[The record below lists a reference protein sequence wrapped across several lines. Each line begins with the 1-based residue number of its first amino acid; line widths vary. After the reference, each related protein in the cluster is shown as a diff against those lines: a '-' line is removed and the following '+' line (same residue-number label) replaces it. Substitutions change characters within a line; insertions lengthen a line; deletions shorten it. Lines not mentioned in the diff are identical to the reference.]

1 MNLGTVFFISIIKL
15 IQNNCEMILKNYKNW
30 AVVLN
35 RNCLVTGEWLAG
47 RGQAWDR
54 TSINKFGSMTSRW
67 AFCHFLLSHSSRTL
81 TALIFK
87 RTLRFQT
94 LGGWLILHLRYII
107 DGICS
112 KTVHTSCS
120 VISSGQL
127 PVQLLTFQNQSIQKI
142 RDIKLWW
149 LMTDYQYLVDQGL
162 ELADGT
168 KYLANE
174 FKVL

>member
-1 MNLGTVFFISIIKL
+1 MKIKWIVLNLGTFFFISIIKL

-35 RNCLVTGEWLAG
+35 RNCLVTGGWLAG
-47 RGQAWDR
+47 RGQAWGR

-112 KTVHTSCS
+112 MTVHTSCS
-120 VISSGQL
+120 VISSGTSG
-127 PVQLLTFQNQSIQKI
+127 PVADIPESIYTKNRRHKAMMTNDWLSIPCWSRI
-142 RDIKLWW
+142 RTSRW
-149 LMTDYQYLVDQGL
+149 
-162 ELADGT
+162 
-168 KYLANE
+168 N
-174 FKVL
+174 